1 VLKNI
6 EENCRLFLKPTI
18 KPGFEVIK
26 EGVPE
31 ILLSWNQFLRR

>member
-6 EENCRLFLKPTI
+6 EKNFRLFLKPTR
-18 KPGFEVIK
+18 KFDFEVIK

-31 ILLSWNQFLRR
+31 ILSSWNQFLKR